1 MKYIN
6 TKSKVTLETDNTVS
20 GGDWILIDDLKKEV
34 KEETKEEVKEVK
46 EVKEEP
52 ELTLNDITIPEIKNE
67 LDALGVEYDNRAKKD
82 ELWKLLEENM

>member
-1 MKYIN
+1 MRYIN
-6 TKSKVTLETDNTVS
+6 TKSKVTLETDNVVS

-46 EVKEEP
+46 EEP
-52 ELTLNDITIPEIKNE
+52 ELTPSDITIPEIKNE
-67 LDALGVEYDNRAKKD
+67 LDALGVDYDKRAKKD